1 MTQGMI
7 KISVIVPA
15 YNEQSTIIDVL
26 ELIKEQTIDG
36 AVLEVIV
43 INDGSQDKT
52 YKLLTE
58 NPQLYA
64 KFIHQP
70 NNKGKGSAVKAGL
83 KCADGDYIL
92 FQDADLEY
100 DPVDFKK
107 LLEPAIR
114 FNADVVMG
122 SRLLG
127 SPITSVSYFWHKLGN
142 RLITFVFNL
151 LNNTTFT
158 DIYSCYLLYKR
169 SLFQGHSLKADGWEQ
184 HAEILSKAVT
194 NGSKFFE
201 VPINYY
207 GRSYK
212 EGKKIRGY
220 HIFSILWTIFSEKLS
235 R

>member
-52 YKLLTE
+52 RKLLTE

-100 DPVDFKK
+100 DPVDYKK

-151 LNNTTFT
+151 LNF
-158 DIYSCYLLYKR
+158 
-169 SLFQGHSLKADGWEQ
+169 
-184 HAEILSKAVT
+184 IL
-194 NGSKFFE
+194 
-201 VPINYY
+201 
-207 GRSYK
+207 
-212 EGKKIRGY
+212 
-220 HIFSILWTIFSEKLS
+220 
-235 R
+235 